1 MILAIIQARMGSSRL
16 PGKVLLDLAGRPVLW
31 HAVSRVRKAR
41 QVDQVLV
48 ATTDQL
54 SDEPIRRFCAEQ
66 QVQCFGGSEQDV
78 LDRFVQAARFAGATE
93 SDAIVRITADC
104 PLVDPDVIDQVV
116 EAYQQAGVDY
126 ASNINPPTF
135 PDGLDVEVFSFSA
148 LRTAWREAALV
159 SEREHVTPYLRNHP
173 EKFSAHNVTH
183 GTDLSALRW
192 TLDEPA
198 DYALLQRLVAE
209 LDRNQPEFHLADVLQ
224 VLAVHPEWQEMNR
237 DFQRNEGYAKSL
249 RQEQAPLCLGT
260 VQFGLTYGINNR
272 SGRPEQ
278 ERVFAILDRALAA
291 GIDRLDTAAAYG
303 EAEKVLGEYIRSRQ
317 VADKVKVVTKLRPDF
332 LDNTSKRTISFEQ
345 ALTNEV
351 QASLE
356 RLGLAQLDGYLL
368 HSASIEQLEHAELG
382 AAMAGIRESGLV
394 NQVGASLYTPEQ
406 AMTALKT
413 DWLDAVQVPY
423 NILDRRLD
431 QVGFFDRNSRR
442 AQSLIVYVRSLLL
455 QGLLMMP
462 EQEIPSHLSGIAPHL
477 RELDQWLAG
486 QGIDRLTAAF
496 GFVSSR
502 PGVDAVVV
510 GVDSLE
516 QLEQYLALSA
526 QIGDF
531 STILSEGLQ
540 RFGEIEPRLLSPNL
554 WEALRQEK
562 RDGHDG

>member
-31 HAVSRVRKAR
+31 HAVERVRKAR
-41 QVDQVLV
+41 RVEQVSV
-48 ATTDQL
+48 ATTL
-54 SDEPIRRFCAEQ
+54 APGDESIRRFCAKNEIP
-66 QVQCFGGSEQDV
+66 CFAGSENDV
-78 LDRFVQAARFAGATE
+78 LDRYWQAALSAGAGPG
-93 SDAIVRITADC
+93 DGIVRITADC
-104 PLVDPDVIDQVV
+104 PLIDPEVIDQVI
-116 EAYQQAGVDY
+116 AAFLSSGADY
-126 ASNINPPTF
+126 VSNVNPPTF

-148 LRTAWREAALV
+148 LRIAWREAALQ

-183 GTDLSALRW
+183 SSDLSALRW

-198 DYALLQRLVAE
+198 DYALLQRIVAE
-209 LDRNQPEFHLADVLQ
+209 LDRNKPEFHLEDVLQ
-224 VLAVHPEWQEMNR
+224 VLAAHPEWQELNR
-237 DFQRNEGYAKSL
+237 EFARNEGYTKSL

-260 VQFGLTYGINNR
+260 VQFGLAYGINNR

-278 ERVFAILDRALAA
+278 QRVFAILDRALAA

-317 VADKVKVVTKLRPDF
+317 VADRVKVVSKLRPDF
-332 LDNTSKRTISFEQ
+332 LDNTYKGTVSLEQ
-345 ALTNEV
+345 AVSDEV

-356 RLGLAQLDGYLL
+356 RLGLARLDGYLL
-368 HSASIEQLEHAELG
+368 HSASCEQLEHGELG
-382 AAMAGIRESGLV
+382 AALASVRESGLV
-394 NQVGASLYTPEQ
+394 RQVGASLYTPEQ
-406 AMTALKT
+406 AMTALQT

-431 QVGFFDRNSRR
+431 QAGFFDRNSRR
-442 AQSLIVYVRSLLL
+442 SRPLTVYVRSLLL
-455 QGLLMMP
+455 QGLLLMS
-462 EQEIPSHLSGIAPHL
+462 EQEIPPHLSAIVPHL

-486 QGIDRLTAAF
+486 QGIDRLAAAF
-496 GFVSSR
+496 GFVGSR

-510 GVDSLE
+510 GVDSVE

-526 QIGDF
+526 RIGDY
-531 STILSEGLQ
+531 SAILSEGLQ
-540 RFGEIEPRLLSPNL
+540 RFSEIEPRLLSPNL
-554 WEALRQEK
+554 WESLRQEK